1 MQKMSNILLANTD
14 TSSDK
19 MSIGE
24 IKQADKTQSS
34 ESGDFSAALEQAS
47 ISAKEANQA
56 KKGAQGEST
65 SVEHNQTQSKDSQDL
80 SVSDNA
86 ADDVNHVL
94 AQINLAMELESTQ
107 ALNQSG
113 EDLPLDAGT
122 QSEVLS
128 DESINIANP
137 LLINSEAV
145 SPEHILNEE
154 LVAAGESEITK
165 LNLTDTKTFDKYPLI
180 DPETQI
186 PLDKDTVQQLVKET
200 GLSEAELKMLS
211 PQDLAKLTSQFSH
224 IYAKTDH
231 EANLASTGTNT
242 GTNTEVSTGINTG
255 TNAAISSGTSG
266 DKLAGE
272 NKQSSE
278 LPSGQ
283 SHLST
288 GLAPE
293 KNLEAKGVTAQQTN
307 EGVSRTSGSL
317 EQGKDGK
324 FVNILGE
331 KTQAEMTSLSS
342 ADSSN
347 KASNKLSNEASGNSE
362 AQLKSAELTVKYVG
376 SNASLDPGSSQTE
389 ALSSDIKS
397 TQVVQAAHTSS
408 VASSRVEAP
417 QFQLSLRQNN
427 EQANSMQEMIQ
438 RFSPVMKQ
446 QLVMMV
452 SQGIQH
458 AEIRLD
464 PPELGQLMVRIQVQ
478 GDQTQVQFQVAQH
491 QTRDIVEQAL
501 PRLKELLAEQGMQLT
516 DSHVS
521 QQDSGGEQ
529 GEGAGSENAQEGYE
543 PELDDFSAD
552 ESLLS
557 SNQATSYRSA
567 IDYYA

>member
-56 KKGAQGEST
+56 KKGAEGEST

-107 ALNQSG
+107 GLNQSG

-122 QSEVLS
+122 QSEALS
-128 DESINIANP
+128 DKSINIADP

-145 SPEHILNEE
+145 SPEHIFNEE
-154 LVAAGESEITK
+154 LVATGDSQITK
-165 LNLTDTKTFDKYPLI
+165 LDLTDTKTFDKYPLI
-180 DPETQI
+180 DPDTQI

-211 PQDLAKLTSQFSH
+211 PQELAKLTSQFSH
-224 IYAKTDH
+224 LYAKTDH

-242 GTNTEVSTGINTG
+242 GTN
-255 TNAAISSGTSG
+255 AAINSGSSG

-283 SHLST
+283 SLLST
-288 GLAPE
+288 GLAAD
-293 KNLEAKGVTAQQTN
+293 KNLEAKGATAQQTN
-307 EGVSRTSGSL
+307 EGISRISGAL

-342 ADSSN
+342 ADTSS

-389 ALSSDIKS
+389 ALSSEIKS
-397 TQVVQAAHTSS
+397 TQVVQAAQASS